1 MEHEL
6 EYKITPTEFKAV
18 GDKGEYE
25 GFFSVFNNPDDG
37 YPPDIVHP
45 GAFLKTI
52 AENGKR
58 VRVFYLHDWEK
69 LLGPPPARLEEQSKG
84 LFAAG
89 RLTLDSFYAGQIVWP
104 LLKDGALNEGSIGY
118 QAVKY
123 DWDDSGIRHL
133 REVKLYE
140 VSMVPLGM
148 NPLTQIQ
155 AVKRAVFRS
164 AKAVLPPKEMPK
176 ADTDAWTR
184 DDVLAQ
190 LTSAKQLRMA
200 HAWVNPESDPDDAD
214 AYKFAHHLA
223 DGTVSWKGLLDA
235 AAQVLTDPQIPET
248 EIAGVKKHLELHFKQ
263 FEKAAPWAKSA
274 GETYLATLAL
284 VTGEI
289 KAGRVLSAANV
300 TSIQSAMQSVKDAL
314 EVMQELLDKAEPAK
328 MNRAQLERRAR
339 ALELGF
345 AIGG

>member
-1 MEHEL
+1 MDEL
-6 EYKITPTEFKAV
+6 EFKITPTEFKAV

-69 LLGPPPARLEEQSKG
+69 LLGPPPSRLEEQSKG

-104 LLKDGALNEGSIGY
+104 LLKDDALNEGSIGY
-118 QAVKY
+118 KAIKY

-133 REVKLYE
+133 REIKLYE

-164 AKAVLPPKEMPK
+164 ATAVLQPREMPK
-176 ADTDAWTR
+176 ADLGTTWDVK
-184 DDVLAQ
+184 DVLG
-190 LTSAKQLRMA
+190 SVRGAKQLRLM
-200 HAWVNPESDPDDAD
+200 HAWVNPDSDPDDVG

-223 DGTVSWKGLLDA
+223 DGKVSWQGLLA
-235 AAQVLTDPQIPET
+235 AAAEVMTNPQIPET
-248 EIAGVKKHLELHFKQ
+248 DLSGVKQHLELHFKQ
-263 FEKAAPWAKSA
+263 FEKPAPWEKGAS
-274 GETYLATLAL
+274 ETYLDTLAFVL
-284 VTGEI
+284 AEI

-300 TSIQSAMQSVKDAL
+300 DKIGTAMQSMKDAL
-314 EVMQELLDKAEPAK
+314 AVMAEMLDAAEPAK
-328 MNRAQLERRAR
+328 LNRSQLDRRAR
-339 ALELGF
+339 ALALGL
-345 AIGG
+345 AVAG